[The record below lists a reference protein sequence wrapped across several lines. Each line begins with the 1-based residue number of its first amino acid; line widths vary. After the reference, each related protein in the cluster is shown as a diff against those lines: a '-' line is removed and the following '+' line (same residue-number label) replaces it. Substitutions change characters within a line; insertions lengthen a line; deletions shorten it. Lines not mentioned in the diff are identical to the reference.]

1 MKVFLD
7 NAATTPID
15 PQVFEAM
22 LPVLKDG
29 FGNPSSTHSFGRKI
43 KSLIERARKNI
54 AKHLNCSPGELFF
67 TSGGTE
73 ADNMAI
79 QCAVKD
85 LGVKHIITSAIEHH
99 AVLYTVEKLRT
110 DGLVTLSYVHLDENG
125 HVDLQH
131 LEQLLSVHPK
141 TLVSLMHANNEVAN
155 LLPLEQVSEICEQ
168 YGAIFHSDTVQTMA
182 HYKFDLKVLDK
193 VHFLTCSAHKFH
205 GPKGIGFL
213 YVSNKVQINPI
224 IHGGSQERNM
234 RGGTEN
240 VYGIVGLSK
249 AMDVAFEGLEEHQN
263 HVIGLKQH
271 MINRLNES
279 IEGVQYNADCANFS
293 RSLYTVLSVSLPPTE
308 IAAMLLF
315 NMDIMGVACSG
326 GSACTSG
333 ANTGSHVLTGIE
345 AAIDRPT
352 IRFSFSRFTTKEEID
367 YAVDSLLSLY
377 NS

>member
-7 NAATTPID
+7 NASTTHID
-15 PQVFEAM
+15 PQVYEAM

-29 FGNPSSTHSFGRKI
+29 FGNPSSTHAFGRKI
-43 KSLIERARKNI
+43 KSLIERARKNV
-54 AKHLNCSPGELFF
+54 AKHINCSPGELFF

-79 QCAVKD
+79 QCAVND
-85 LGVKHIITSAIEHH
+85 LGVKHIITSTIEHH
-99 AVLYTVEKLRT
+99 AVAHTVEKLKSSGR
-110 DGLVTLSYVHLDENG
+110 VTLSYVHLDENG

-131 LEQLLSVHPK
+131 LEQLLSVNPM
-141 TLVSLMHANNEVAN
+141 TLVSLMHANNEIAN

-182 HYKFDLKVLDK
+182 HYKFDMNVLDK

-213 YVSNKVQINPI
+213 YVNKNVKISPI
-224 IHGGSQERNM
+224 MHGGAQERNM

-249 AMDVAFEGLEEHQN
+249 AMDIAFNGLEEHQN
-263 HVIGLKQH
+263 HVYALKTH
-271 MINRLNES
+271 MITRLNNS
-279 IEGVQYNADCANFS
+279 IEGVQYNADSANMS

-308 IAAMLLF
+308 IASMLLF

-333 ANTGSHVLTGIE
+333 ANIGSHVLAGID
-345 AAIDRPT
+345 APMNRPT

-367 YAVDSLLSLY
+367 YAVDSLVSLY
-377 NS
+377 S

>member
-7 NAATTPID
+7 NASTTHID
-15 PQVFEAM
+15 PQVYEAM

-29 FGNPSSTHSFGRKI
+29 FGNPSSTHAFGRKI
-43 KSLIERARKNI
+43 KSLIERARKNV
-54 AKHLNCSPGELFF
+54 AKHINCSPGELFF

-79 QCAVKD
+79 QCAVND
-85 LGVKHIITSAIEHH
+85 LGVKHIITSTIEHH
-99 AVLYTVEKLRT
+99 AVAHTVEKLKSSGR
-110 DGLVTLSYVHLDENG
+110 VTLSYVHLDENG

-131 LEQLLSVHPK
+131 LEQLLSVNPK
-141 TLVSLMHANNEVAN
+141 TLVSLMHANNEIAN

-182 HYKFDLKVLDK
+182 HYKFDMNVLDK

-213 YVSNKVQINPI
+213 YVNKNVQISSI
-224 IHGGSQERNM
+224 MHGGAQERNM

-249 AMDVAFEGLEEHQN
+249 AMDIAFNGLEEHQN
-263 HVIGLKQH
+263 HVYALKTH
-271 MINRLNES
+271 MITRLNNS
-279 IEGVQYNADCANFS
+279 IEGVQYNADSANMS

-308 IAAMLLF
+308 IASMLLF

-333 ANTGSHVLTGIE
+333 ANIGSHVLAGID
-345 AAIDRPT
+345 APMNRPT

-367 YAVDSLLSLY
+367 YAVDSLVSLY
-377 NS
+377 S

>member
-7 NAATTPID
+7 NASTTHID
-15 PQVFEAM
+15 PQVYEAM

-29 FGNPSSTHSFGRKI
+29 FGNPSSTHAFGRKI
-43 KSLIERARKNI
+43 KSLIERARKNV
-54 AKHLNCSPGELFF
+54 AKHINCSPGELFF

-79 QCAVKD
+79 QCAVND
-85 LGVKHIITSAIEHH
+85 LGVKHIITSTIEHH
-99 AVLYTVEKLRT
+99 AVAHTVEKLKSSGR
-110 DGLVTLSYVHLDENG
+110 VTLSYVHLDENG

-131 LEQLLSVHPK
+131 LEQLLSVNPK
-141 TLVSLMHANNEVAN
+141 TLVSLMHANNEIAN

-182 HYKFDLKVLDK
+182 HYKFDMNVLDK

-213 YVSNKVQINPI
+213 YVNKNVQISPI
-224 IHGGSQERNM
+224 MHGGAQERNM

-249 AMDVAFEGLEEHQN
+249 AMDIAFNGLEEHQN
-263 HVIGLKQH
+263 HVYALKTH
-271 MINRLNES
+271 MITRLNNS
-279 IEGVQYNADCANFS
+279 IEGVQYNADSANMS

-308 IAAMLLF
+308 IASMLLF

-333 ANTGSHVLTGIE
+333 ANIGSHVLAGID
-345 AAIDRPT
+345 APMNRPT

-367 YAVDSLLSLY
+367 YAVDSLVSLY
-377 NS
+377 S

>member
-7 NAATTPID
+7 NASTTPID
-15 PQVFEAM
+15 PQVYAAM

-29 FGNPSSTHSFGRKI
+29 FGNPSSTHAFGRKI
-43 KSLIERARKNI
+43 KSLIERARKNV
-54 AKHLNCSPGELFF
+54 AKHINCSPGELFF

-79 QCAVKD
+79 QCAVND
-85 LGVKHIITSAIEHH
+85 LGVKHIITSTIEHH
-99 AVLYTVEKLRT
+99 AVVHTVEKLKSSGR
-110 DGLVTLSYVHLDENG
+110 VTLSYVHLDENG

-131 LEQLLSVHPK
+131 LEQLLSVNPK
-141 TLVSLMHANNEVAN
+141 TLVSLMHANNEIAN

-182 HYKFDLKVLDK
+182 HYKFDMNVLDK

-213 YVSNKVQINPI
+213 YVNKNVQISSI
-224 IHGGSQERNM
+224 MHGGAQERNM

-249 AMDVAFEGLEEHQN
+249 AMDIAFDCLEEHQN
-263 HVIGLKQH
+263 HVSALKKY
-271 MINRLNES
+271 MITRLNNS
-279 IEGVQYNADCANFS
+279 IEGVQYNADSANMS

-308 IAAMLLF
+308 IASMLLF

-333 ANTGSHVLTGIE
+333 ANIGSHVLAGID
-345 AAIDRPT
+345 APMNRPT

-367 YAVDSLLSLY
+367 YAVDSLVSLY
-377 NS
+377 S

>member
-7 NAATTPID
+7 NASTTHID
-15 PQVFEAM
+15 PQVYEAM

-29 FGNPSSTHSFGRKI
+29 FGNPSSTHAFGRKI
-43 KSLIERARKNI
+43 KSLIERARKNV
-54 AKHLNCSPGELFF
+54 AKHINCSPGELFF

-79 QCAVKD
+79 QCAVND
-85 LGVKHIITSAIEHH
+85 LGVKHIITSTIEHL
-99 AVLYTVEKLRT
+99 AVAHTVEKLKSSGR
-110 DGLVTLSYVHLDENG
+110 VTLSYVHLDENG

-131 LEQLLSVHPK
+131 LEQLLSVNPM
-141 TLVSLMHANNEVAN
+141 TLVSLMHANNEIAN

-182 HYKFDLKVLDK
+182 HYKFDMNVLDK

-213 YVSNKVQINPI
+213 YVNKNVKISPI
-224 IHGGSQERNM
+224 MHGGAQERNM

-249 AMDVAFEGLEEHQN
+249 AMDIAFNGLEEHQN
-263 HVIGLKQH
+263 HVYALKTH
-271 MINRLNES
+271 MITRLNNS
-279 IEGVQYNADCANFS
+279 IEGVQYNADSANMS

-308 IAAMLLF
+308 IASMLLF

-333 ANTGSHVLTGIE
+333 ANIGSHVLAGID
-345 AAIDRPT
+345 APMNRPT

-367 YAVDSLLSLY
+367 YAVDSLVSLY
-377 NS
+377 S

>member
-43 KSLIERARKNI
+43 KALIERARKNI
-54 AKHLNCSPGELFF
+54 AKHLNCSPGEIFF

-99 AVLYTVEKLRT
+99 AVGHTVERLKA
-110 DGLVTLSYVHLDENG
+110 DDLVTLSYVHLDENG
-125 HVDLQH
+125 HVDLEH
-131 LEQLLSVHPK
+131 LEQLLSVNPK
-141 TLVSLMHANNEVAN
+141 SLVSLMHANNEIGN

-182 HYKFDLKVLDK
+182 HYKFDLKILDK

-213 YVSNKVQINPI
+213 YVNNRVQINPI
-224 IHGGSQERNM
+224 IHGGAQERNM

-249 AMDVAFEGLEEHQN
+249 AMDVAFEGLEEHQI
-263 HVIGLKQH
+263 HVSNLKEH
-271 MINRLNES
+271 MIKRLNNS
-279 IEGVQYNADCANFS
+279 IEGVEYNADSANMS

-308 IAAMLLF
+308 IASMLLF
-315 NMDIMGVACSG
+315 NMDIMGIACSG

-333 ANTGSHVLTGIE
+333 ANTGSHVLAGIE
-345 AAIDRPT
+345 APMDRPT

-367 YAVDSLLSLY
+367 YAVDSLVSLY
-377 NS
+377 S

>member
-7 NAATTPID
+7 NASTTPID
-15 PQVFEAM
+15 PQVYAAM

-29 FGNPSSTHSFGRKI
+29 FGNPSSTHAFGRKI
-43 KSLIERARKNI
+43 KSLIERARKNV
-54 AKHLNCSPGELFF
+54 AKHINCSPGELFF

-79 QCAVKD
+79 QCAVND
-85 LGVKHIITSAIEHH
+85 LGVKHIITSTIEHH
-99 AVLYTVEKLRT
+99 AVVHTVEKLKSSGR
-110 DGLVTLSYVHLDENG
+110 VTLSYVHLDENG

-131 LEQLLSVHPK
+131 LEQLLSVNPK
-141 TLVSLMHANNEVAN
+141 TLVSLMHANNEIAN

-182 HYKFDLKVLDK
+182 HYKFDMNVLDK

-213 YVSNKVQINPI
+213 YVNKNVQISSI
-224 IHGGSQERNM
+224 MHGGAQERNM

-249 AMDVAFEGLEEHQN
+249 AMDIAFDGLEEHQN
-263 HVIGLKQH
+263 HVSALKKY
-271 MINRLNES
+271 MITRLNNS
-279 IEGVQYNADCANFS
+279 IEGVQYNADSANMS

-308 IAAMLLF
+308 IASMLLF

-333 ANTGSHVLTGIE
+333 ANIGSHVLAGID
-345 AAIDRPT
+345 APMNRPT

-367 YAVDSLLSLY
+367 YAVDSLVSLY
-377 NS
+377 S

>member
-7 NAATTPID
+7 NASTTPID
-15 PQVFEAM
+15 PQVYAAM

-29 FGNPSSTHSFGRKI
+29 FGNPSSTHAFGRKI
-43 KSLIERARKNI
+43 KSLIERARKNV
-54 AKHLNCSPGELFF
+54 AKHINCSPGELFF

-79 QCAVKD
+79 QCAVND
-85 LGVKHIITSAIEHH
+85 LGVKHIITSTIEHH
-99 AVLYTVEKLRT
+99 AVVHTVEKLKSSGR
-110 DGLVTLSYVHLDENG
+110 VTLSYVHLDENG

-131 LEQLLSVHPK
+131 LEQLLSVNPK
-141 TLVSLMHANNEVAN
+141 TLVSLMHANNEIAN

-182 HYKFDLKVLDK
+182 HYKFDMNVLDK

-213 YVSNKVQINPI
+213 YVNKNVQISSI
-224 IHGGSQERNM
+224 MHGGAQERNM

-249 AMDVAFEGLEEHQN
+249 AMDIAFDGLEEHQN
-263 HVIGLKQH
+263 HVSALKKY
-271 MINRLNES
+271 MITRLNNS
-279 IEGVQYNADCANFS
+279 IEGVQYNADSGNMS

-308 IAAMLLF
+308 IASMLLF

-333 ANTGSHVLTGIE
+333 ANIGSHVLAGID
-345 AAIDRPT
+345 APMNRPT

-367 YAVDSLLSLY
+367 YAVDSLVSLY
-377 NS
+377 S

>member
-43 KSLIERARKNI
+43 KALIERARKNI
-54 AKHLNCSPGELFF
+54 AKHLNCTPGEIIF

-85 LGVKHIITSAIEHH
+85 LGVKHIITSTIEHH
-99 AVLYTVEKLRT
+99 AVGHTVEKFKSE
-110 DGLVTLSYVHLDENG
+110 GCVSVSYVHLDENG
-125 HVDLQH
+125 HVDLEH

-141 TLVSLMHANNEVAN
+141 TLVTLMHANNEIGN

-182 HYKFDLKVLDK
+182 HYNFDLKVLDK

-213 YVSNKVQINPI
+213 YVNKNVQVNPI
-224 IHGGSQERNM
+224 IHGGAQERNM

-263 HVIGLKQH
+263 HISSLKEH
-271 MINRLNES
+271 MIIRLNNS
-279 IEGVQYNADCANFS
+279 IEGVEYNADSANLS
-293 RSLYTVLSVSLPPTE
+293 RSLYTILSVSLPPTE
-308 IAAMLLF
+308 IASMLLF
-315 NMDIMGVACSG
+315 NMDIMGIACSG

-333 ANTGSHVLTGIE
+333 ANTGSHVLAGIE
-345 AAIDRPT
+345 SPMDRPT
-352 IRFSFSRFTTKEEID
+352 IRFSFSRFSTKEEID

-377 NS
+377 S